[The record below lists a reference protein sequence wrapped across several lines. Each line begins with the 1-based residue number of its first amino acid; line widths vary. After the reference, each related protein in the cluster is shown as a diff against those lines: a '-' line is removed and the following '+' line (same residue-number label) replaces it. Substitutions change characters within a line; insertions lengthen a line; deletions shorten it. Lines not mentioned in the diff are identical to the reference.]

1 MTGFWRLPGLLTL
14 LAAVVMMATAPAQAQ
29 RRGGA
34 PAGQWIKLGERQVG
48 FGVDRDSI
56 QVGRHEGRFRAL
68 KIVVRGADIHLND
81 LRVTYGNGQTED
93 LVVDALVRANSES
106 MPLDLKGDARF
117 ITRVDLVYRAQP
129 GYGGRALVELYGAL
143 DTSGGPPPGY
153 GGPAPGY
160 GGPQPGYG
168 APQPKRIYG
177 GDVPRGWVLFGTQT
191 VGFQTERDV
200 IRLGRDVGRFQRIA
214 IRVLRND
221 VMLREIVVRYS
232 RGEVDRLPIH
242 AEIQANGVTQPIDI
256 RDGRIEQIEFVS
268 QARPG
273 FRGQAV
279 IEIYGEYAPS
289 WIGEGGSGR
298 RQWVLLGAQRA
309 DMFSNDRDVFV
320 VGRQLG
326 AFRQV
331 KIRAARHAIV
341 LQGMRINYAN
351 GEAEDVPLQRDL
363 AGGQETPP
371 IDLRGRERFIE
382 SIEMRY
388 RSRPNLKGDATVELY
403 GLH

>member
-1 MTGFWRLPGLLTL
+1 MTGKWRLAGLFTL
-14 LAAVVMMATAPAQAQ
+14 LSAVLMMAPAQAQ
-29 RRGGA
+29 RRGAA

-48 FGVDRDSI
+48 FGVDRDTI
-56 QVGRHEGRFRAL
+56 QVGRQEGRFRAL
-68 KIVVRGADIHLND
+68 KIVVRGADIFLND

-93 LVVDALVRANSES
+93 LAVNAQVLANSES
-106 MPLDLKGDARF
+106 FPLDLKGDARF
-117 ITRVDLVYRAQP
+117 ISRVDLIYQARP

-143 DTSGGPPPGY
+143 DTSGGPAPGPRPGYGGPPPGY
-153 GGPAPGY
+153 GGPP
-160 GGPQPGYG
+160 PQ
-168 APQPKRIYG
+168 RIYG

-200 IRLGRDVGRFQRIA
+200 IRLGRDVGRFQKIA
-214 IRVLRND
+214 IKVLRND
-221 VMLREIVVRYS
+221 IFLREIVVRYS
-232 RGEVDRLPIH
+232 RGEVDRLPIN

-256 RDGRIEQIEFVS
+256 RDGRIEQIELVS

-279 IEIYGEYAPS
+279 VEIYGEYAPS
-289 WIGEGGSGR
+289 WIGDGGGGR
-298 RQWVLLGAQRA
+298 GKWVLLGAQRA
-309 DMFSNDRDVFV
+309 DMFSSDRDVFV

-341 LQGMRINYAN
+341 LQGMRINYSN
-351 GEAEDVPLQRDL
+351 GEAEDVPVPRDL